1 MGIQIKRSSLLL
13 ANGLRV
19 LAYLLLA
26 LWIAAP
32 RLRAETVSESIAVPT
47 VTVSSASAGSGFELD
62 GSVQAV
68 RQATLAAQVSGNV
81 VQLAVKAGDRIKAGQ
96 LVARID
102 AREAQAEVQ
111 RAEAGVAQAEGVLR
125 NARLAAERQ
134 RNLRGAGFVS
144 QAAQDAADTEL
155 ATAQAGLQQARAAL
169 AQASLAR
176 GFATLSAP
184 FDAVVLATQAE
195 AGDLALPGR
204 AIATVY
210 APGALRAV
218 VQLPA
223 SMAPIARAAVRVRV
237 LLPDGSTVE
246 PVRQTLLSSADP
258 VAQTLEWRLD
268 LPSGPDAGLVP
279 GKALRVR
286 VDGATVVS
294 APRVVTVPSA
304 SVLRR
309 GELTAVY
316 VAQGAQFVLRAVR
329 IGATQGDSALAV
341 LAGLKPGE
349 RIAVDAVRAG
359 LTGAVPAN

>member
-1 MGIQIKRSSLLL
+1 MGIQIRRSSLPL
-13 ANGLRV
+13 ASGLRV
-19 LAYLLLA
+19 PVYALLA
-26 LWIAAP
+26 LWLSTPTLHAEPAAEP
-32 RLRAETVSESIAVPT
+32 IAVPT

-134 RNLRGAGFVS
+134 RDLRSAGFVS
-144 QAAQDAADTEL
+144 QAAQDAADTDL

-169 AQASLAR
+169 AQAGLAR

-195 AGDLALPGR
+195 IGDLALPGR

-210 APGALRAV
+210 APGAVRAV

-223 SMAPIARAAVRVRV
+223 SLAPMARAAMRVRV

-246 PVRQTLLSSADP
+246 PVKQTLLSTADP

-268 LPSGPDAGLVP
+268 LPNRPDAGLVP
-279 GKALRVR
+279 GQALRVR
-286 VDGATVVS
+286 VDGVANIS
-294 APRVVTVPSA
+294 APRTLTVPSA

-329 IGATQGDSALAV
+329 VGSTQGDGAQAV
-341 LAGLKPGE
+341 MAGLRPGE
-349 RIAVDAVRAG
+349 RVAADAVRAG
-359 LTGAVPAN
+359 LIGAVPAN